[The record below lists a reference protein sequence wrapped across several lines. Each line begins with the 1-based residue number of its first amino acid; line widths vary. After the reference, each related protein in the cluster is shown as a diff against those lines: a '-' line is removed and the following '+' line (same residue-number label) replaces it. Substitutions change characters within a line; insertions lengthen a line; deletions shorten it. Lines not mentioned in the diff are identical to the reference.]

1 MLKIQSKL
9 CFFLLFFNKIHQEF
23 FRVVFFCLL
32 SSIHFSLL
40 FHSFAFKMLS
50 TIFFPSRTI
59 NIETKYKYTWKIA
72 NILHK
77 KKYPKFGNHHYR
89 NEKLTVNLIVLGFG
103 IEREKNRLF
112 EVISLLLHSKAKQRM
127 SQAKRKMNHPKCQ
140 QSVARCVNLHFK

>member
-77 KKYPKFGNHHYR
+77 KKYPEFGNHHYR
-89 NEKLTVNLIVLGFG
+89 NEKLTVNLIVSRFW
-103 IEREKNRLF
+103 NRKRKK
-112 EVISLLLHSKAKQRM
+112 SLIRSYIVTFAQQSKAKNE
-127 SQAKRKMNHPKCQ
+127 S
-140 QSVARCVNLHFK
+140 S